1 MKNINRVSQS
11 EIKEQ
16 WYIVDASGARIG
28 RLASKVAE
36 LLQGKND
43 VLKREYHKPM
53 TKVIVINSDKIDFT
67 SKRGMTKFYKSYS
80 GFPGGLRFESLSEL
94 VEKNSDRPIM
104 SAVKGMLPA
113 TKRGD
118 EMLANLKV
126 FSGEEHPHTAQTP
139 TVINIKEL
147 KL

>member
-16 WYIVDASGARIG
+16 WYLVDASGVRIG

-53 TKVIVINSDKIDFT
+53 TKVIVINSDKLDFT
-67 SKRGMTKFYKSYS
+67 AKRGMTKFYKSYS
-80 GFPGGLRFESLSEL
+80 GFPGGLRFETLSEL
-94 VEKNSDRPIM
+94 VEKKSDRPIM
-104 SAVKGMLPA
+104 NAVKGMLPA